1 MTAEAHQHNPIEIN
15 KQRMFPTQ
23 NLTQEEG
30 SQAEGHT
37 QTPNLDDW
45 SITCKEHKPVRHK

>member
-45 SITCKEHKPVRHK
+45 SITCKEHKPGRHK